1 MKVGE
6 NYEMIYPH
14 IDALL
19 SVSIKPIRQ
28 NQREQE

>member
-1 MKVGE
+1 MQVRE
-6 NYEMIYPH
+6 NYEMIYPN

-28 NQREQE
+28 NQHEQE